1 MVDLL
6 TLKVVDFKNC
16 IIILTSNVGATTI
29 RKQNRLGFGMVD
41 EKTAQK
47 DEYEKMKETIM
58 VEVKKQF
65 RPEFLNRIDDIVVFH
80 SLTKEDISSIV
91 ILMCKDLKNRLKDL
105 DINLEMKQDAID
117 LIAKDGIDLEY
128 GARPLKRSI
137 QNNLENELSEL
148 ILQQVIKAGDD
159 VVADV
164 KDDKMIFTVQ

>member
-1 MVDLL
+1 M
-6 TLKVVDFKNC
+6 
-16 IIILTSNVGATTI
+16 
-29 RKQNRLGFGMVD
+29 
-41 EKTAQK
+41 E
-47 DEYEKMKETIM
+47 
-58 VEVKKQF
+58 
-65 RPEFLNRIDDIVVFH
+65 
-80 SLTKEDISSIV
+80 
-91 ILMCKDLKNRLKDL
+91 
-105 DINLEMKQDAID
+105 QDAID

>member
-1 MVDLL
+1 
-6 TLKVVDFKNC
+6 
-16 IIILTSNVGATTI
+16 
-29 RKQNRLGFGMVD
+29 MVD

-105 DINLEMKQDAID
+105 DINLEMEQDAID
-117 LIAKDGIDLEY
+117 LISKEGIDLEY
-128 GARPLKRSI
+128 GARPLKRAI

-148 ILQQVIKAGDD
+148 ILQRTIKPGDD
-159 VVADV
+159 VVASAKDGKMVFNV
-164 KDDKMIFTVQ
+164 K